1 MNIYIYYSVDQ
12 GNFVQ
17 FLISLASLVE
27 NNKNNNLTIYNFDA
41 EISEYQHIKKISK
54 KLSTDQIEII
64 NKILKKYNIKNSFIE
79 IDVSHL
85 VKKYFFKSNTNEPLH
100 QSGIWSV
107 FSYNRCLL
115 PYVKNMPNKILWLD
129 TDTIIGKDLSD
140 LWNIDISDY
149 EWAGRRDITQY
160 RKFANEKTNLR
171 LKELLNEYPIQN
183 GVMLLNVPKANEI
196 FKKMIELQMK
206 ENLGPGWDTTF
217 MNYFS
222 KKILELP
229 EKFNSYKYDSNNY
242 IHHVCGTKLYNK
254 WIFNKAFWKKSF
266 NNREPFVPLSNIF
279 GKEYAIKPDTVYFFK
294 KYPQYKKYLNI
305 ISLIYPDVKTKLR
318 RKLYGTGR

>member
-1 MNIYIYYSVDQ
+1 MPNICIYYSVDQ
-12 GNFVQ
+12 GNYIQ
-17 FLISLASLVE
+17 FLISLASLIE

-41 EISEYQHIKKISK
+41 EIPGYKYNKKETK

-64 NKILKKYNIKNSFIE
+64 NKILKKYNSKNSFIE

-85 VKKYFFKSNTNEPLH
+85 VKKYFFKPGTIELLH
-100 QSGIWSV
+100 DTGWWHP
-107 FSYNRCLL
+107 FAYNRCLL

-129 TDTIIGKDLSD
+129 TDTIIEKDLSD

-149 EWAGRRDITQY
+149 EWAGRRDCTKYKNFSHELI
-160 RKFANEKTNLR
+160 NSR
-171 LKELLNEYPIQN
+171 LKDLMDEYPIQN

-206 ENLGPGWDTTF
+206 ENLGPGWDLTF

-222 KKILELP
+222 KKILEIP

-242 IHHVCGTKLYNK
+242 IHHSCGTQIYSK
-254 WIFNKAFWKKSF
+254 WIFKRVFWTRRYNKKVDLVF
-266 NNREPFVPLSNIF
+266 PFSKIIF
-279 GKEYAIKPDTVYFFK
+279 GRGRMKISKAQHAIFYKI
-294 KYPQYKKYLNI
+294 YPQYTKYLDLVA
-305 ISLIYPDVKTKLR
+305 SFYPGVKSKLL
-318 RKLYGTGR
+318 KL